1 MRQASFPM
9 PRRSIIRGLKGNDFR
24 HPLDQQNTDLLRR
37 LPGLELVAKN
47 IMGPVAEQ
55 VILLE
60 NISTSVRVGPT
71 QLPSLHR
78 LMTEAAGM
86 LGMDPPDLYI
96 RQNPNP
102 NAYTLAITGQKP
114 FVVVHT
120 SLLEILSEP
129 ELQAVLAHE
138 LGHLKCNHGVW
149 LTLANMLA
157 VGTASVLPMIGASI
171 EDNLLRWL
179 RAAELSC
186 DRAALLVAQD
196 PKVVIGA
203 LMKLAGGSSKFAA
216 ELNVEAFLEQA
227 R

>member
-1 MRQASFPM
+1 
-9 PRRSIIRGLKGNDFR
+9 
-24 HPLDQQNTDLLRR
+24 
-37 LPGLELVAKN
+37 
-47 IMGPVAEQ
+47 MGPVAEQ